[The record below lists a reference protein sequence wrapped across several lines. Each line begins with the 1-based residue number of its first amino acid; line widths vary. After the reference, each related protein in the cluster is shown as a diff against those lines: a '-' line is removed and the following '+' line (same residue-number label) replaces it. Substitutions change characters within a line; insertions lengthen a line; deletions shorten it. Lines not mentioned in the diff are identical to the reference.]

1 MLQLDQSLDN
11 FEKICFIANQLL
23 VTKELLLKV
32 YERRDKFCYIIG
44 VHGKNKNLRD
54 FSSCVFQKFNGYDI
68 LKSEL
73 KNEEKQFHEL
83 IDIIYE
89 PVNDESS
96 VKCFFTDNLH
106 LAYRS

>member
-32 YERRDKFCYIIG
+32 YELRDKFLYIIG
-44 VHGKNKNLRD
+44 VHSKNKNLCD

-96 VKCFFTDNLH
+96 AKCFFGDNLH